1 MISSQVSPSELAA
14 RASPTAPR
22 RSDLP
27 KIDSNLLS
35 MHSQQQFPLPPSI
48 TSSAAAAMMQHHRS
62 LNTMSGVGG
71 PGSGGGG
78 DSGSDAEDLR
88 VPSSSPFGGSTGSG
102 GGKSGFDNSYYD
114 YVFYNFIRIRSKTL
128 DTNFLQNNRWSW
140 SSITHAFF

>member
-1 MISSQVSPSELAA
+1 MILSQVSPSELAA

-102 GGKSGFDNSYYD
+102 GGKSGFDNSYY
-114 YVFYNFIRIRSKTL
+114 YCIFNFNKTL
-128 DTNFLQNNRWSW
+128 EQGSKL
-140 SSITHAFF
+140 

>member
-1 MISSQVSPSELAA
+1 MFSSPINSFYLLKVSPSELAA

-48 TSSAAAAMMQHHRS
+48 TTSAAAAMMQHHRAMT
-62 LNTMSGVGG
+62 TMGGSGG

-102 GGKSGFDNSYYD
+102 GGILVFIIATPIISLKYY
-114 YVFYNFIRIRSKTL
+114 FITFK
-128 DTNFLQNNRWSW
+128 
-140 SSITHAFF
+140 

>member
-1 MISSQVSPSELAA
+1 MSPSELAA

-48 TSSAAAAMMQHHRS
+48 TSSAAAAMMQHHRA
-62 LNTMSGVGG
+62 LTTMSGGGSGG

-102 GGKSGFDNSYYD
+102 GGSFD
-114 YVFYNFIRIRSKTL
+114 FYRL
-128 DTNFLQNNRWSW
+128 L
-140 SSITHAFF
+140 

>member
-1 MISSQVSPSELAA
+1 MKHFSYQVSPSELAA

-48 TSSAAAAMMQHHRS
+48 TSSAAAAMMQHHRA
-62 LNTMSGVGG
+62 LTTISGGGGSGG

-102 GGKSGFDNSYYD
+102 GGMSTFKIEYLNS
-114 YVFYNFIRIRSKTL
+114 
-128 DTNFLQNNRWSW
+128 
-140 SSITHAFF
+140 H